1 MNTPAAQTSKPPTP
15 EKIMRYASGYAP
27 PLILEAAVRNRVFDA
42 LEDGPKTIAET
53 SIATR
58 ASERGLSAL
67 MNALVGLEFL
77 TRDDAGRYALTP
89 ESATYLVSSK
99 PSYFGGFLQH
109 ISTQLIPDWLELTK
123 VVQTGVPIKAV
134 NQPGEGAA
142 FFEEFVAGLFAM
154 NYGSAVAAA
163 DALGVSKAMKPVRV
177 LDLAAGS
184 GVFGIALAQRSPQ
197 VTVNAVDWPT
207 VLEITRRTA
216 AQCGVADRFSYTGG
230 DLDSVD
236 FGKGH
241 NVATLGHI
249 LHSEGEAR
257 SRKLLKKTYDAMASG
272 GTIVIAEFL
281 VDADRRGPLTGL
293 LFDVNMVV
301 HTDAGGTYS
310 FEEIRGWLTECGFTD
325 ARLVE
330 SPGPSPLIFATR

>member
-1 MNTPAAQTSKPPTP
+1 MSKPAFTPEPPTP
-15 EKIMRYASGYAP
+15 EKIMRYSWGYAP
-27 PLILEAAVRNRVFDA
+27 PLILEAAVRLRVFDA
-42 LEDGPKTIAET
+42 LDDGPKTIAET
-53 SIATR
+53 SLATR
-58 ASERGLSAL
+58 ASERGLSAI

-77 TRDDAGRYALTP
+77 TRDDTERYALTP

-99 PSYFGGFLQH
+99 PSYFGGFLH
-109 ISTQLIPDWLELTK
+109 HVSTQLIPDWLELTK
-123 VVQTGVPIKAV
+123 VVQTGVPIKSV
-134 NQPGEGAA
+134 NQRAEGSA

-163 DALGVSKAMKPVRV
+163 DALGVSKATKPIRV

-197 VTVNAVDWPT
+197 VTVNAVDWPN
-207 VLEITRRTA
+207 VLEITRKTA

-230 DLDSVD
+230 DLDSAD

-293 LFDVNMVV
+293 LFDVNMLV
-301 HTDAGGTYS
+301 HTDAGATYS
-310 FEEIRGWLTECGFTD
+310 FEEIRGWLAECGFTD

-330 SPGPSPLIFATR
+330 APGPSPLIFATR

>member
-1 MNTPAAQTSKPPTP
+1 MSSPGAVAPTP
-15 EKIMRYASGYAP
+15 EKIMRYAWGYAP
-27 PLILEAAVRNRVFDA
+27 PLILEAAVRTRVFDV
-42 LEDGPKTIAET
+42 LNDGPKTVAET
-53 SIATR
+53 SAATG
-58 ASERGLSAL
+58 ASARGLSAI

-89 ESATYLVSSK
+89 DSAAFLVSSR
-99 PSYFGGFLQH
+99 PAYFGGFLAH
-109 ISTQLIPDWLELTK
+109 ISQQLIPDWLELTK
-123 VVQTGVPIKAV
+123 AVETGKPVTAV
-134 NQPGEGAA
+134 NENAQGAA
-142 FFEEFVAGLFAM
+142 FFEQFVAGLYAM

-163 DALGVSKAMKPVRV
+163 QALHIGIAEAPVKV

-184 GVFGIALAQRSPQ
+184 GVFGIGMAQRSSHVK
-197 VTVNAVDWPT
+197 VTAVDWPN
-207 VLEITRRTA
+207 VLEVTRKIA
-216 AQCGVADRFSYTGG
+216 AQHGLADRFTYIGG
-230 DLDSVD
+230 DLATVE
-236 FGKGH
+236 FGRGY

-257 SRKLLKKTYDAMASG
+257 SRKLLRKTYDAMAPG

-293 LFDVNMVV
+293 LFDVNMLV

-310 FEEIRGWLTECGFTD
+310 FEEIRGWLEACGFRD
-325 ARLVE
+325 ARLVD

>member
-1 MNTPAAQTSKPPTP
+1 MARRQLPKRVSPRGRPSAAYPP
-15 EKIMRYASGYAP
+15 S
-27 PLILEAAVRNRVFDA
+27 L
-42 LEDGPKTIAET
+42 
-53 SIATR
+53 
-58 ASERGLSAL
+58 
-67 MNALVGLEFL
+67 NALVGLEFL
-77 TRDDAGRYALTP
+77 TRDDAGRYTLTP
-89 ESATYLVSSK
+89 ESSTYLVSSK

-109 ISTQLIPDWLELTK
+109 VSTQLIPDWLELTK
-123 VVQTGVPIKAV
+123 VVQTGVPIKSV
-134 NQPGEGAA
+134 NQRGDGSA

-163 DALGVSKAMKPVRV
+163 DALGISKATRPVRV

-197 VTVNAVDWPT
+197 VTVNAVDWPN
-207 VLEITRRTA
+207 VLEITRKTA

-230 DLDSVD
+230 DLDSAD

-257 SRKLLKKTYDAMASG
+257 SRKLLKKTHNAMAAG

-281 VDADRRGPLTGL
+281 VDADRRGPLHR
-293 LFDVNMVV
+293 VAVRCE
-301 HTDAGGTYS
+301 HAGPHG
-310 FEEIRGWLTECGFTD
+310 CGYDLQLRTNPRV
-325 ARLVE
+325 AYGMRIYRRAPGR
-330 SPGPSPLIFATR
+330 SPGPLAVNLCDAF